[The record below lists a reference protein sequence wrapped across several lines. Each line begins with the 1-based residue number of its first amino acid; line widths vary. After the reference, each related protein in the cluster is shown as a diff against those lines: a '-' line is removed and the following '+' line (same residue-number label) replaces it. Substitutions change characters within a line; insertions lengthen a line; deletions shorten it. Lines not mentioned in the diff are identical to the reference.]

1 MYRHSQIY
9 GLNVLLTTLVKAI
22 GILLDDSLPA
32 INHAEVARGLIR
44 LFLHVKAVEND
55 RE

>member
-1 MYRHSQIY
+1 MPACIAILKYM

-44 LFLHVKAVEND
+44 LFLHGK
-55 RE
+55 R